1 MRASGGHKRA
11 AGLAQGEMMTQT
23 PSRNEF
29 IALLALLFATIA
41 LSIDA
46 MLPALP
52 QIALDLSPEDPNKA
66 QLVITSFVLGMGLG
80 TLFAGP
86 LSDAFG
92 RKATILAGF
101 VLYILAALA
110 CWAAPSLETLLSAR
124 VVQGIGAAAPRTVSI
139 AMVRDMF
146 KGREMAQIMSFAMM
160 IFTLVP
166 AVAPLMGQGVIA
178 LAGWQAIFVAY
189 VAFALLVMGWFTLR
203 QPETL
208 PREARRPLSWHA
220 LVAASAE
227 VLSHRVVQISI
238 AAQALTLGMLF
249 ATLSSMEGIFSDL
262 FARGDSFPLWFGVIA
277 IASMIGSIL
286 NARLVMRLGMRRM
299 VTVTYGALLALTLA
313 YLGLVAV
320 MPEGSGF
327 ALHILWSVVLFAV
340 MGLTLG
346 NLNALAMEPVGH
358 VAGMA
363 ASVTSAIATVVSV
376 VLAVPVGLM
385 FDGTQVPLLLGVSVI
400 GALALGLAMR
410 LKANP

>member
-1 MRASGGHKRA
+1 
-11 AGLAQGEMMTQT
+11 MTKT

-41 LSIDA
+41 ISIDA

-66 QLVITSFVLGMGLG
+66 QLVITSFVLGIGLG

-92 RKATILAGF
+92 RKTTILAGF

-110 CWAAPSLETLLSAR
+110 CWAAPSLETLLIAR

-139 AMVRDMF
+139 AIVRDMF

-238 AAQALTLGMLF
+238 AAQALTMGMLF

-262 FARGDSFPLWFGVIA
+262 FGRGASFPLWFGVIA
-277 IASMIGSIL
+277 MASMIGSIL
-286 NARLVMRLGMRRM
+286 NARLVVRLGMRRM

-385 FDGTQVPLLLGVSVI
+385 FDGTQVPLLLGVSVY
-400 GALALGLAMR
+400 GAMALGLAMR

>member
-1 MRASGGHKRA
+1 
-11 AGLAQGEMMTQT
+11 
-23 PSRNEF
+23 
-29 IALLALLFATIA
+29 
-41 LSIDA
+41 
-46 MLPALP
+46 
-52 QIALDLSPEDPNKA
+52 
-66 QLVITSFVLGMGLG
+66 
-80 TLFAGP
+80 
-86 LSDAFG
+86 
-92 RKATILAGF
+92 
-101 VLYILAALA
+101 
-110 CWAAPSLETLLSAR
+110 
-124 VVQGIGAAAPRTVSI
+124 
-139 AMVRDMF
+139 
-146 KGREMAQIMSFAMM
+146 
-160 IFTLVP
+160 
-166 AVAPLMGQGVIA
+166 
-178 LAGWQAIFVAY
+178 
-189 VAFALLVMGWFTLR
+189 MGWFTLR

-220 LVAASAE
+220 LAAASAE

-262 FARGDSFPLWFGVIA
+262 FGRGDSFPLWFGVIA

-385 FDGTQVPLLLGVSVI
+385 FDGTQVPLLLGVSVF

>member
-1 MRASGGHKRA
+1 MRASGGRKRA
-11 AGLAQGEMMTQT
+11 AGLAQGEMMTMT

-41 LSIDA
+41 ISIDA

-92 RKATILAGF
+92 RKTTILAGF
-101 VLYILAALA
+101 VLYIFAALA
-110 CWAAPSLETLLSAR
+110 CWAAPSLETLLIAR

-208 PREARRPLSWHA
+208 PQEARRPLSWHA

-238 AAQALTLGMLF
+238 AAQALTMGMLF

-262 FARGDSFPLWFGVIA
+262 FGRGDSFPLWFGVIA
-277 IASMIGSIL
+277 MASMVGSIL

-385 FDGTQVPLLLGVSVI
+385 FDGTQVPLLLGVSVY
-400 GALALGLAMR
+400 GAMALGLAMR

>member
-1 MRASGGHKRA
+1 
-11 AGLAQGEMMTQT
+11 MTKT

-110 CWAAPSLETLLSAR
+110 CWAAPSLETLLIAR

-166 AVAPLMGQGVIA
+166 ALAPLMGQGVIA

-208 PREARRPLSWHA
+208 PREARRPLSWYA

-262 FARGDSFPLWFGVIA
+262 FGRGDSFPLWFGVIA
-277 IASMIGSIL
+277 MASMIGSIL

-385 FDGTQVPLLLGVSVI
+385 FDGTQVPLLLGVSVF

-410 LKANP
+410 LNAKP

>member
-1 MRASGGHKRA
+1 MSPS
-11 AGLAQGEMMTQT
+11 
-23 PSRNEF
+23 PSRTEF

-52 QIALDLSPEDPNKA
+52 QIALALSPDDPNKA
-66 QLVITSFVLGMGLG
+66 QLVITSFVLGIGVG

-92 RKATILAGF
+92 RKTTILAGF
-101 VLYILAALA
+101 ALYILAALA
-110 CWAAPSLETLLSAR
+110 CWAAPSLETLLIAR
-124 VVQGIGAAAPRTVSI
+124 VVQGIGASAPRTVSI

-166 AVAPLMGQGVIA
+166 AIAPLMGQGVIA

-189 VAFALLVMGWFTLR
+189 VVFALLVMGWLAWR

-208 PREARRPLSWHA
+208 PVRDRRPLSLGP
-220 LVAASAE
+220 LVRASAE
-227 VLSHRVVQISI
+227 VLTHRVVLISI

-249 ATLSSMEGIFSDL
+249 ATLSSMEGIFDQQ
-262 FARGDSFPLWFGVIA
+262 FDRAASFPLWFAVIA
-277 IASMIGSIL
+277 VASMSGSIV
-286 NARLVMRLGMRRM
+286 NARLVMRVGMRVM
-299 VTVTYGALLALTLA
+299 VKVTYAVLLAATLL
-313 YLGLVAV
+313 YLALQMASALPDTAAFAV
-320 MPEGSGF
+320 
-327 ALHILWSVVLFAV
+327 HILWSVLLFAV

-346 NLNALAMEPVGH
+346 NLSALAMEPLGH
-358 VAGMA
+358 IAGLA
-363 ASVTSAIATVVSV
+363 ASVTSAIATVASV

-385 FDGTQVPLLLGVSVI
+385 FDGSQGPLLLGVAGY
-400 GALALGLAMR
+400 GALALVLSLA
-410 LKANP
+410 LKTRADT

>member
-1 MRASGGHKRA
+1 MRASGGRKRA
-11 AGLAQGEMMTQT
+11 AGLAQGEMMTKT

-41 LSIDA
+41 ISIDA

-92 RKATILAGF
+92 RKTTILAGF
-101 VLYILAALA
+101 VLYIFAALA
-110 CWAAPSLETLLSAR
+110 CWAAPSLETLLIAR

-208 PREARRPLSWHA
+208 PQEARRPLSWHA

-238 AAQALTLGMLF
+238 AAQALTMGMLF

-262 FARGDSFPLWFGVIA
+262 FGRGDSFPLWFGVIA
-277 IASMIGSIL
+277 MASMVGSIL

-385 FDGTQVPLLLGVSVI
+385 FDGTQVPLLLGVSVY
-400 GALALGLAMR
+400 GAMALGLAMR

>member
-1 MRASGGHKRA
+1 MP
-11 AGLAQGEMMTQT
+11 QI
-23 PSRNEF
+23 PSRREF

-52 QIALDLSPEDPNKA
+52 EIARALSPDDTNKA

-92 RKATILAGF
+92 RKATIMVGF
-101 VLYILAALA
+101 ALYILAAAA
-110 CWAAPSLETLLSAR
+110 CWAAPSLETLLIAR

-146 KGREMAQIMSFAMM
+146 KGREMAQIMSVAMM

-178 LAGWQAIFVAY
+178 LAGWQAIFVTY
-189 VAFALLVMGWFTLR
+189 ILFAMLIMGWFGLR

-208 PREARRPLSWHA
+208 AVADRRPLSIA
-220 LVAASAE
+220 PLLRASVE
-227 VLSHRVVQISI
+227 VLTHRIVLISI

-249 ATLSSMEGIFSDL
+249 AALSSMEGIFDRR
-262 FARGDSFPLWFGVIA
+262 FGRAESFPLWFAVIA
-277 IASMIGSIL
+277 VASMSGSIL
-286 NARLVMRLGMRRM
+286 NARLVMRLGMRVM
-299 VTVTYGALLALTLA
+299 VKATYAGLLAVTLA
-313 YLGLVAV
+313 YL
-320 MPEGSGF
+320 
-327 ALHILWSVVLFAV
+327 ALHEADVLPRDLAFYTHILWSIVLFAV

-346 NLNALAMEPVGH
+346 NLSALAMEPLGH
-358 VAGMA
+358 IAGLA
-363 ASVTSAIATVVSV
+363 ASVTSAIATVISV
-376 VLAVPVGLM
+376 ALAVPVGLM
-385 FDGTQVPLLLGVSVI
+385 FDGTQGPLLVGVAVYGSL
-400 GALALGLAMR
+400 ALALSLGLKTRA
-410 LKANP
+410 

>member
-1 MRASGGHKRA
+1 
-11 AGLAQGEMMTQT
+11 MTKT

-41 LSIDA
+41 ISIDA

-66 QLVITSFVLGMGLG
+66 QLVITAFVLGMGLG
-80 TLFAGP
+80 TLFAGL

-92 RKATILAGF
+92 RKTTILAGF

-110 CWAAPSLETLLSAR
+110 CWAAPSLETLLIAR

-139 AMVRDMF
+139 ALVRDMF

-262 FARGDSFPLWFGVIA
+262 FGRGDSFPLWFGVIA
-277 IASMIGSIL
+277 MASMIGSIL

-313 YLGLVAV
+313 YLGLLAV

-385 FDGTQVPLLLGVSVI
+385 FDGTQVPLLLGVAGY

>member
-1 MRASGGHKRA
+1 MPSS
-11 AGLAQGEMMTQT
+11 
-23 PSRNEF
+23 PSRGEF

-52 QIALDLSPEDPNKA
+52 DIAQALSPDTPNKA
-66 QLVITSFVLGMGLG
+66 QLVITSFVLGMGVG

-101 VLYILAALA
+101 VLYILAAFA
-110 CWAAPSLETLLSAR
+110 CWAAPSLETLLIAR
-124 VVQGIGAAAPRTVSI
+124 VVMGIGSAFPRTVSV
-139 AMVRDMF
+139 AMVRDLF

-189 VAFALLVMGWFTLR
+189 ILFALIVMGWFALR

-208 PREARRPLSWHA
+208 PREDRRPLA
-220 LVAASAE
+220 LGALARASVE
-227 VLSHRVVQISI
+227 VMGHRVVLISI

-249 ATLSSMEGIFSDL
+249 AALSSIEGIFSQL
-262 FARGDSFPLWFGVIA
+262 FGRADSFALWFALIA
-277 IASMIGSIL
+277 MASMSGSIL

-299 VTVTYGALLALTLA
+299 VSATYIVLLVATLGYLAVALLVT
-313 YLGLVAV
+313 
-320 MPEGSGF
+320 PGSGF
-327 ALHILWSVVLFAV
+327 ALHILWMIILFAA

-346 NLNALAMEPVGH
+346 NLNALAMEPLGH
-358 VAGMA
+358 IAGLA

-376 VLAVPVGLM
+376 ILAVPVGLM
-385 FDGTQVPLLLGVSVI
+385 FNGTQVPLLIGVAVYAT
-400 GALALGLAMR
+400 GAVALTKMLASRDG
-410 LKANP
+410 

>member
-1 MRASGGHKRA
+1 
-11 AGLAQGEMMTQT
+11 MMTKT

-110 CWAAPSLETLLSAR
+110 CWAAPSLETLLIAR

-220 LVAASAE
+220 LAAASAE

-249 ATLSSMEGIFSDL
+249 AMLSSMEGIFSDL

-385 FDGTQVPLLLGVSVI
+385 FDGTQVPLLLGVSVF

>member
-1 MRASGGHKRA
+1 MSPS
-11 AGLAQGEMMTQT
+11 
-23 PSRNEF
+23 PSRTEF

-52 QIALDLSPEDPNKA
+52 QIALALSPDDPNKA
-66 QLVITSFVLGMGLG
+66 QLVITSFVLGMGVG

-92 RKATILAGF
+92 RKTTILAGF
-101 VLYILAALA
+101 ALYILAALA
-110 CWAAPSLETLLSAR
+110 CWAAPSLETLLIAR
-124 VVQGIGAAAPRTVSI
+124 VVQGIGASAPRTVSI

-166 AVAPLMGQGVIA
+166 AIAPLMGQGVIA

-189 VAFALLVMGWFTLR
+189 VVFALLVMGWLAWR

-208 PREARRPLSWHA
+208 PVRDRRPLSLGP
-220 LVAASAE
+220 LVRASAE
-227 VLSHRVVQISI
+227 VLTHRVVLISI

-249 ATLSSMEGIFSDL
+249 ATLSSMEGIFDQQ
-262 FARGDSFPLWFGVIA
+262 FDRAASFPLWFAVIA
-277 IASMIGSIL
+277 VASMSGSIV
-286 NARLVMRLGMRRM
+286 NARLVMRVGMRVM
-299 VTVTYGALLALTLA
+299 VKVTYAVLLAATLL
-313 YLGLVAV
+313 YLALQMASALPDTAAFAV
-320 MPEGSGF
+320 
-327 ALHILWSVVLFAV
+327 HILWSVLLFAV

-346 NLNALAMEPVGH
+346 NLSALAMEPLGH
-358 VAGMA
+358 IAGLA
-363 ASVTSAIATVVSV
+363 ASVTSAIATVASV

-385 FDGTQVPLLLGVSVI
+385 FDGSQGPLLLGVAGY
-400 GALALGLAMR
+400 GALALVLSLA
-410 LKANP
+410 LKTRADT